1 MNRVY
6 RVALICGAAP
16 LLIGVSIFILWLI
29 TRWDWLMMAGIFTLY
44 GGVAIFV
51 VGVLA
56 LARFC
61 WLAFRTP
68 SFPRRRL
75 WLSAS
80 VCAGLLLLNFPVA
93 GGIAAAAI
101 SIETCYTVVVHNDLQ
116 QPLESVRVFGGG
128 SDEYLGSIPPGGT
141 VRESFWIQ
149 HDGELE
155 FRALNGTTS
164 YTKMI
169 DGYVTNGMGGHTIVT
184 INPDGTI
191 SVRNNRAQQG
201 S

>member
-68 SFPRRRL
+68 GFPRRRR
-75 WLSAS
+75 
-80 VCAGLLLLNFPVA
+80 
-93 GGIAAAAI
+93 GGR
-101 SIETCYTVVVHNDLQ
+101 LQ
-116 QPLESVRVFGGG
+116 
-128 SDEYLGSIPPGGT
+128 
-141 VRESFWIQ
+141 
-149 HDGELE
+149 
-155 FRALNGTTS
+155 RA
-164 YTKMI
+164 
-169 DGYVTNGMGGHTIVT
+169 
-184 INPDGTI
+184 
-191 SVRNNRAQQG
+191 R
-201 S
+201 